1 MYDLFLMIVTA
12 RPNVIL
18 SYMLL
23 SAMLAVVKSAVDL
36 FCAGLLVSMI
46 VFHQTSSSK
55 K

>member
-23 SAMLAVVKSAVDL
+23 SAMLAVVN
-36 FCAGLLVSMI
+36 LLLIYFVL
-46 VFHQTSSSK
+46 VC
-55 K
+55 